1 MTGLDWSSALAR
13 SANDLLPEMVALR
26 RVLHRDPEVGLH
38 LPRTQR
44 LVLDAIDGLDLE
56 VSAGVGSSSVTAVL
70 RGELPG
76 PTVLLRADMDG
87 LPLAEET
94 GLDFASENG
103 AMHACG
109 HDLHTAALIG
119 AVRILAAE
127 RSRIRGDIVFMFQPG
142 EEGYDGAAVMIGEG
156 VIEASG
162 SVPIA
167 AYAAH
172 VIPGRAGTFSTR
184 RGTLMAGTA
193 DLSVT
198 MLGVGGHGSQPHTAV
213 DPVVAIAELVT
224 ALQVMVTRRF
234 SVFDPVVVTVT
245 QLSAGSAVNVI
256 PDAASLG
263 ATVRT
268 LSRDADERLRREV
281 ARLAEGIAA
290 AHGCSVTV
298 DFAFD
303 YPVLVNDDAEAD
315 WVSGILAETFGDER
329 SVQQSDPLMASEDF
343 SRVLEAV
350 PGAFILL
357 GSSPADLDP
366 ADSEWNHSP
375 RVRFDD
381 SVLADLAA
389 ALATLAVRRLELAA
403 AD

>member
-1 MTGLDWSSALAR
+1 MTGVDWSLELAR
-13 SANDLLPEMVALR
+13 AAEDMLPDLIGLR

-44 LVLDAIDGLDLE
+44 LVLESIEGLGLE
-56 VSAGVGSSSVTAVL
+56 VSTGLGSSSVTAVL

-76 PTVLLRADMDG
+76 PTILLRADMDG
-87 LPLAEET
+87 LPLVEET
-94 GLDFASENG
+94 GLDFASEND

-119 AVRILAAE
+119 AARILAAE

-142 EEGYDGAAVMIGEG
+142 EEGYDGASVMIGEG

-172 VIPGRAGTFSTR
+172 VIPGPAGTFSTR

-198 MLGVGGHGSQPHTAV
+198 MVGVGGHGSQPHTAV

-256 PDAASLG
+256 PDVASLG

-268 LSRDADERLRREV
+268 LSREADERLRREV
-281 ARLAEGIAA
+281 SRLAKGIAA
-290 AHGCSVTV
+290 AHDCSVTV
-298 DFAFD
+298 EFAAD
-303 YPVLVNDDAEAD
+303 YPVLVNDDTEAD
-315 WVSGILAETFGDER
+315 WVSGILAETFGGER

-350 PGAFILL
+350 PGALILL
-357 GSSPADLDP
+357 GASPADLDP
-366 ADSEWNHSP
+366 ADTEWNHSP

-381 SVLADLAA
+381 AVLADLAA